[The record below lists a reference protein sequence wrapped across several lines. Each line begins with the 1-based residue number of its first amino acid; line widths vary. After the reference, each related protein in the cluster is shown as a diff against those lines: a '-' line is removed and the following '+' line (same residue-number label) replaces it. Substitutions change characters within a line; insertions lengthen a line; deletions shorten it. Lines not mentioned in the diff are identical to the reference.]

1 MHNRGE
7 EKSLVYLFLKEIDS
21 RAWLTNE
28 RNEWR
33 TKTDNQR
40 EAHLFRRVPANIFD
54 TICILFALH
63 AVRARGE

>member
-7 EKSLVYLFLKEIDS
+7 EKSLVYLFLKEI
-21 RAWLTNE
+21 E